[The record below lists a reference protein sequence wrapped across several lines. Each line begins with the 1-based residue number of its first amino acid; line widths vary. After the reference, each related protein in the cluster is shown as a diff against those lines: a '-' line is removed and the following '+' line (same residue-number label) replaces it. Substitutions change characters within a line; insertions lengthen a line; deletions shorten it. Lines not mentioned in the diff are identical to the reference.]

1 MRSRIGDR
9 HRENEIVER
18 VAIIGLG
25 AMGRGIA
32 GNLLAKGRPV
42 TVYNRTAGRAE
53 GLTGDLR
60 VASSPADAAKG
71 ASFVISMVADDVAV
85 EGVIEGKDGIL
96 AGMDADAIHIS
107 MSTIGVAAAKDF
119 AARHAAAKR
128 HFVSAPVFGRP
139 PVAAEGKLR
148 LAVAGPAALLER
160 CKPLFEQIGQA
171 VFTMGEKAELANVV
185 KLAGNVAIASMAE
198 TLAETFALVS
208 KSGIETAKFME
219 LITTVFSSPMYT
231 NYAAIMQQEKFD
243 TNGFKLKLAYK
254 DLGLA
259 QAAASAAQVP
269 MPLLAAVQGQLLA
282 GVARGM
288 GDQDLTAVSRVVKAN
303 AGL

>member
-1 MRSRIGDR
+1 MD
-9 HRENEIVER
+9 R

-25 AMGRGIA
+25 AMGKAIA
-32 GNLLAKGRPV
+32 SNLLGRGRAV
-42 TVYNRTAGRAE
+42 TVYNRTPGRNE

-71 ASFVISMVADDVAV
+71 AGFVITMVADDAAAVAV
-85 EGVIEGKDGIL
+85 VEGKDGL
-96 AGMDADAIHIS
+96 LGAMEADAVHIS
-107 MSTIGVAAAKDF
+107 MSTIGIAT
-119 AARHAAAKR
+119 ARELSERHVAAKR

-148 LAVAGPAALLER
+148 LAVAGPAAALER
-160 CKPLFEQIGQA
+160 CRPLFEQIGQN
-171 VFTMGEKAELANVV
+171 VFVMGDKPEQANVV

-198 TLAETFALVS
+198 TLAETFALVT
-208 KSGIETAKFME
+208 KSGIESAKFLE
-219 LITTVFSSPMYT
+219 LITTVFASPMYT
-231 NYAAIMQQEKFD
+231 NYATIMQQQKFD

-259 QAAASAAQVP
+259 QAAAATAQVP
-269 MPLLAAVQGQLLA
+269 MPLLATVHAQLLA
-282 GVARGM
+282 GVARGL
-288 GDQDLTAVSRVVKAN
+288 GDLDLTAFARVVGAN

>member
-1 MRSRIGDR
+1 MT
-9 HRENEIVER
+9 ER

-32 GNLLAKGRPV
+32 SNLLAKGRALS
-42 TVYNRTAGRAE
+42 VYNRSSGKAE
-53 GLTGDLR
+53 GLNGDLR

-71 ASFVISMVADDVAV
+71 AAFVISIVADDAAV
-85 EGVIEGKDGIL
+85 EGVVEGKDGIL

-107 MSTIGVAAAKDF
+107 MSTIGVAAARAA

-128 HFVSAPVFGRP
+128 NFVSAPVFGRP

-148 LAVAGPAALLER
+148 LAVAGPAPLLER
-160 CKPLFEQIGQA
+160 CKPLFEQMGQA
-171 VFTMGEKAELANVV
+171 VFAMGDKPELANVV

-198 TLAETFALVS
+198 TLAETFALVA

-219 LITTVFSSPMYT
+219 LITTVFGSPMYT
-231 NYAAIMQQEKFD
+231 NYATIMQQEKFD

-259 QAAASAAQVP
+259 AQAAQAAQVP
-269 MPLLAAVQGQLLA
+269 MPLLSTVHSQLLA

-288 GDQDLTAVSRVVKAN
+288 GDLDLTAVSRVVKAN